1 MNFRIFENL
10 PVAMTPSGFSKA
22 TKVRPGESYGND
34 SKGFE
39 ATSKNSSA
47 SEASTKT
54 TTCGIDELKALNHE
68 NTTYAC
74 KPKYERSYIPVQA
87 IVQELYWYSCIGA
100 QCVHQKYASQHLL
113 SIRSQLQSI
122 LQVQMTGRANK
133 KLQHMK

>member
-1 MNFRIFENL
+1 
-10 PVAMTPSGFSKA
+10 VAMTPSGFSKA
-22 TKVRPGESYGND
+22 TKVCPGESYGND

-54 TTCGIDELKALNHE
+54 ITCEIEELKALNHK
-68 NTTYAC
+68 NTSYAC
-74 KPKYERSYIPVQA
+74 KPTHEISYIPVQA

-100 QCVHQKYASQHLL
+100 QHVDQKYASQHSL

-122 LQVQMTGRANK
+122 LQVQMTGRADK